1 MVKKK
6 PKNPQKNE
14 HMEFSKQA
22 VVLTYLCFSWF
33 VEMCSSSEELLAG
46 YVQAFIATEKELTT
60 EYRAERNS
68 PKACA
73 GLQGFKI

>member
-1 MVKKK
+1 
-6 PKNPQKNE
+6 
-14 HMEFSKQA
+14 
-22 VVLTYLCFSWF
+22 
-33 VEMCSSSEELLAG
+33 MCSLSEEPLAG